1 MRKVVTHLF
10 ISLDGVVESPD
21 WTYGYFNEEMAAEM
35 QTQLDGIDAVL
46 LGRVGYLEWADYWP
60 TATDEPF
67 ATFINNTPKYV
78 VSSTLDKVE
87 WKNSSLLKGDL
98 VEEIT
103 KLKQQPGKNIGVNA
117 SITLNQGL
125 LALGLLDEIN
135 LSLHPVIVGK
145 GKRLFQEGNP
155 LQKMKLVE
163 SKTTS
168 LGVVLLKYQPDRSA

>member
-10 ISLDGVVESPD
+10 ISMDGVVENPD
-21 WTYGYFNEEMAAEM
+21 WTFGYFNEDMAAEM
-35 QTQLDGIDAVL
+35 QSQLDGIDTVL
-46 LGRVGYLEWADYWP
+46 LGRVSYLEWAEYWP

-67 ATFINNTPKYV
+67 ATFINKVPKYV

-98 VEEIT
+98 AEEIT

-117 SITLNQGL
+117 SVTLNQGL
-125 LALGLLDEIN
+125 LELDLLDELN
-135 LSLHPVIVGK
+135 LSLHPVVVGK
-145 GKRLFQEGNP
+145 GKRLFTEGN
-155 LQKMKLVE
+155 LLKKWKLVE

-168 LGVVLLKYQPDRSA
+168 MGVVILKYQPDRSA